1 MSDEYE
7 YEEMP
12 ICDNCKKC
20 RHDGFICDECEN
32 GSEYEE

>member
-1 MSDEYE
+1 
-7 YEEMP
+7 MP

-32 GSEYEE
+32 GSEYEEWELEEWIM